1 MKITAQNNII
11 LSIIDNL
18 ENSILGKG
26 ILQKITYEM
35 VSYGYSSTLTITVK
49 DGFELSPEDIFW
61 LGYQVGGDN

>member
-49 DGFELSPEDIFW
+49 DGFELSLEDIFW
-61 LGYQVGGDN
+61 LGHQVGGDN